1 MHTRSHEHDT
11 RKPIIDE
18 IEVVPVKPIGGIV
31 GFASL
36 VLDRS
41 LYLGSIAII
50 TRPAGGF
57 RLLYPTKKV
66 GNASIDIFH
75 PINRTLA
82 DTIERAVVSQY
93 EDVMNRGNGHA
104 GQYLR

>member
-11 RKPIIDE
+11 QIPVIDE
-18 IEVVPVKPIGGIV
+18 IEVVPVKPSGGIV

-41 LYLGSIAII
+41 LYLGSIAIVA
-50 TRPAGGF
+50 RPNGGF
-57 RLLYPTKKV
+57 RLLYPTKKL
-66 GNASIDIFH
+66 GAANIDIFH

-82 DTIERAVVSQY
+82 NRIEDAVVTKY
-93 EDVMNRGNGHA
+93 EDVTNRGNGYARQH
-104 GQYLR
+104 LR